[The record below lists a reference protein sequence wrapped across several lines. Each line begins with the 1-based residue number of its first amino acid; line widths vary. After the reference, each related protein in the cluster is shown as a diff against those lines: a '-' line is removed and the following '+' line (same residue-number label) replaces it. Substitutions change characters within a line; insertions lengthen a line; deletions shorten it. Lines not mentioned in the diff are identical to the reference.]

1 MAHDTALADR
11 IRARLPTLD
20 VPPTTEKRMF
30 GGVAWFVGGNLA
42 IGVSKSNIMARL
54 APDAAAAA
62 LARPHVQPFGPAG
75 RHMKGWIQITPPGF
89 AADAD
94 FETWLRAGLAFAA
107 TLPPK

>member
-11 IRARLPTLD
+11 IRARLTTLD
-20 VPPTTEKRMF
+20 ASATTEKRMF

-42 IGVSKSNIMARL
+42 VGVSKNNLMVRL
-54 APDAAAAA
+54 PPDAAAAA
-62 LARPHVQPFGPAG
+62 LTRPHVEPFGPAG
-75 RHMKGWIQITPPGF
+75 RHMKGWIQITPPGL

-94 FETWLRAGLAFAA
+94 FDTWLRAGLAFAA